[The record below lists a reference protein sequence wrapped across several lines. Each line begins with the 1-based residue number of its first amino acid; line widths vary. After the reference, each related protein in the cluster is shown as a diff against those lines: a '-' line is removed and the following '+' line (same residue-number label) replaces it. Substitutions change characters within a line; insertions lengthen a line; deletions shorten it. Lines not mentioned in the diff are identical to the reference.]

1 MRSLLASVAALA
13 LIVAAEAVSAQT
25 AQDPTAQ
32 PQDQS
37 QGVQPDTVEETPQS
51 EISFNVGVTSDYVFR
66 GVSQTEEDPAVF
78 AGADL
83 TYRNAYAGVWASNVS
98 FPGDEDTN
106 AEIDIYG
113 GFRPEVGGFTF
124 DIGAIGYFYTNQPDG
139 ADYDYLE
146 LKVGASRT
154 YGEVTLGALAFYSPD
169 YFGASEDEATYV
181 EVNAAYAFNDR
192 LTGSAGLGRQYLSS
206 DFDYTT
212 WNVGATFALTDWF
225 GLDVRYHDTDEH
237 QFGEIYDSRLVASL
251 KATF

>member
-1 MRSLLASVAALA
+1 MRSLLVSAAALA
-13 LIVAAEAVSAQT
+13 LIAAAGSAAAQT

-51 EISFNVGVTSDYVFR
+51 ELSFYFGVTSDYVFG
-66 GVSQTEEDPAVF
+66 GVSQSEEDPAVF
-78 AGADL
+78 GGADL
-83 TYRNAYAGVWASNVS
+83 TYRNTYVGVWASNVS

-106 AEIDIYG
+106 AEIDVYG
-113 GFRPEVGGFTF
+113 GFRPQVGGFTF
-124 DIGAIGYFYTNQPDG
+124 DIGAIGYLYTNQPNG

-154 YGEVTLGALAFYSPD
+154 YGELTLGALAFYSPD

-181 EVNAAYAFNDR
+181 EVNAAYAISDR
-192 LTGSAGLGRQYLSS
+192 LTASAGLGRQYLSS

-212 WNVGATFALTDWF
+212 WNAGATFALTDRF

-237 QFGEIYDSRLVASL
+237 EFGEIYDSRLVASL